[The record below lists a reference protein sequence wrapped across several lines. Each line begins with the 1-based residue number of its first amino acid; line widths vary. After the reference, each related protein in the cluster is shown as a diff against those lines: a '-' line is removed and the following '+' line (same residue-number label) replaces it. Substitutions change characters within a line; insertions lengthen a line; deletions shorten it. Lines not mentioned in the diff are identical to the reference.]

1 MSAFPKWERFPLWQ
15 LNLMARHKNVHFQA
29 LYDNGKFCGL
39 VYYTVGSQT
48 VYLLYL
54 AVNPNL
60 RGQGYGT
67 QILQHLQAEFPDKQ
81 LTLDIEPVTKA
92 AKNYSQR
99 VRRLHF
105 YERNGFHQTS
115 AKLMDADGEFQILT
129 TGKKLN
135 TASVIATLKQMSS
148 GFYHFKV
155 E

>member
-1 MSAFPKWERFPLWQ
+1 
-15 LNLMARHKNVHFQA
+15 MALHKNVHFQA
-29 LYDNGKFCGL
+29 LYDDGKFCGMA
-39 VYYTVGSQT
+39 YYAVGSQT

-54 AVNPNL
+54 AVNPDL

-67 QILQHLQAEFPDKQ
+67 QILQHLQVKFPDKQ
-81 LTLDIEPVTKA
+81 LTLDIEPVTKI

-115 AKLMDADGEFQILT
+115 ARLMDADGEFQILT
-129 TGKKLN
+129 TGKRLN
-135 TASVIATLKQMSS
+135 TTSVVATLKQMSS

-155 E
+155 EY